1 MRRIAFALVTLSML
15 GGSAAIADQAVVRA
29 ALQPI
34 EERKPAPGFELKDAS
49 GKTQTLADYR
59 GKVVLL
65 DFWATWCTGCK
76 QEIPWFVEFQRSY
89 ESRGLAVV
97 GVSLDDGGWNVL
109 KPFLAEHQIP
119 YQMLLGDDVVAK
131 RYGIE
136 GMPDTFLIDK
146 EGRVAA
152 AYRAGIVDRN
162 DIEANLKTLL
172 SERAEGPCCQRG
184 SGVEEFCSEQDR
196 HEPIR
201 KMLVY
206 LPAGYDGGSKRYPV
220 IYCFSSGF
228 DSYRNVFEQ
237 KGAQSLFDNAI
248 ATRVIDGF
256 IPVSVDM
263 NTLLGSSW
271 FVNSTATG
279 NWEDFLVQELVPY
292 MDGNFRTLANRDS
305 RGLLGDGMG
314 GYGAIRMGMKHPDV
328 FGIVYTFHP
337 VGTGSGH
344 QIIYS
349 RPN

>member
-1 MRRIAFALVTLSML
+1 LSIL
-15 GGSAAIADQAVVRA
+15 GSSVAIADQAVVRA

-172 SERAEGPCCQRG
+172 SEGADDSRVVSREVKSKNFAQNKIGT
-184 SGVEEFCSEQDR
+184 S
-196 HEPIR
+196 PIK

-206 LPAGYDGGSKRYPV
+206 LPAGYEGGSKRYPV
-220 IYCFSSGF
+220 IYWFSSGF
-228 DSYRNVFEQ
+228 DSYRTVFEQ
-237 KGAQSLFDNAI
+237 KRAKSLFDKAI

-256 IPVSVDM
+256 ILVSVDM
-263 NTLLGSSW
+263 NTTLGSSW
-271 FVNSTATG
+271 FVNSAATG

-292 MDGNFRTLANRDS
+292 VAGNFRTLATRDS